1 MDGRKYGDGFG
12 NLCCS
17 FCGKNQ
23 REVKKLIA
31 GPTVYICD
39 ECIELCNDIIAE
51 EGQKETPARSSQAI
65 PKPAEI
71 KSTLDQYVIGQDR
84 AKRVLSVAVYN
95 HYKRIQH
102 TGERKTGREKQD
114 HVELSKSNIMLIG
127 PTGSGKTLLA
137 QTLAKVLNVPFA
149 MADATTL
156 TEAGYVGE
164 DVENIILNLLQS
176 CDNNVERAQK
186 GIVYIDE
193 VDKISRK
200 SENPSITRDVSGEG
214 VQQALLKIIEGTIAN
229 VPPKGGRKHPQQE
242 FVQVDTSNILFIC
255 GGAFVG
261 LDKIVSMRKGK
272 RSLGLQ
278 ATITSKKEENYSMTI
293 AQVEPEDLIKFG
305 LIPEFIGRLPII
317 ATLEELDEKA
327 LIEILTKPRNALTKQ
342 YTKLFEYDGVGLE
355 FESDALEAVAK
366 EAIKRNTGARGL
378 RAILEQAMLEVM
390 YELPAKTN
398 VKKCIVTKAVIMNG
412 ERPVM
417 VLSDGTEA
425 ARTAAAA
432 GTEKAEIA

>member
-1 MDGRKYGDGFG
+1 MDKKNVGDGFG

-39 ECIELCNDIIAE
+39 ECIELCNDIISE
-51 EGQKETPARSSQAI
+51 EGQKEGATNKGSERL
-65 PKPAEI
+65 PKPNEI
-71 KSTLDQYVIGQDR
+71 KTVLDEYIIGQDR
-84 AKRVLSVAVYN
+84 AKRALSVAVYN
-95 HYKRIQH
+95 HYKRIMHQ
-102 TGERKTGREKQD
+102 GDKKAKDG
-114 HVELSKSNIMLIG
+114 VELSKSNILLIG
-127 PTGSGKTLLA
+127 PTGTGKTLLA
-137 QTLAKVLNVPFA
+137 QTLARLLNVPFA

-164 DVENIILNLLQS
+164 DVENIILNLLQN

-242 FVQVDTSNILFIC
+242 YIQVDTSNILFIV

-261 LDKIVSMRKGK
+261 LDKIISMRKG
-272 RSLGLQ
+272 RRALG
-278 ATITSKKEENYSMTI
+278 IHSNVVSKKEESPSKLL
-293 AQVEPEDLIKFG
+293 AQVEPEDLVKFG
-305 LIPEFIGRLPII
+305 LIPEFIGRLPILT
-317 ATLEELDEKA
+317 TLEELDEKA
-327 LIEILTKPRNALTKQ
+327 LIEILTKPKNALVKQ
-342 YTKLFEYDGVGLE
+342 YQKLFEYDGVTLE
-355 FESDALEAVAK
+355 FEPEALDAVAE
-366 EAIKRNTGARGL
+366 EALKRGTGARGL
-378 RAILEQAMLEVM
+378 RAILEQCMLDVM
-390 YELPAKTN
+390 YDLPAKN
-398 VKKCIVTKAVIMNG
+398 EVKKCIITKNTISKG
-412 ERPVM
+412 ERPIL
-417 VLSDGTEA
+417 VLADGTHY
-425 ARTAAAA
+425 TVSSQ
-432 GTEKAEIA
+432 AESA

>member
-1 MDGRKYGDGFG
+1 MDSKKYGDGFG

-51 EGQKETPARSSQAI
+51 EGQKDQTTKPTDRL

-71 KSTLDQYVIGQDR
+71 KTHLDEYIIGQER
-84 AKRVLSVAVYN
+84 AKRIFSVAVYN

-102 TGERKTGREKQD
+102 SNDKKKDG
-114 HVELSKSNIMLIG
+114 VELTKSNILVIG
-127 PTGSGKTLLA
+127 PTGTGKTLLA
-137 QTLAKVLNVPFA
+137 QTLAKFLNVPFA

-186 GIVYIDE
+186 GIVYVDE

-200 SENPSITRDVSGEG
+200 GENASITRDVSGEG
-214 VQQALLKIIEGTIAN
+214 VQQALLKLIEGTVAN

-242 FVQVDTSNILFIC
+242 FVQVNTSNILFIC

-261 LDKIVSMRKGK
+261 VDKIIALRKGK
-272 RSLGLQ
+272 RAMGMHANISQ
-278 ATITSKKEENYSMTI
+278 KKDESTSELL
-293 AQVEPEDLIKFG
+293 AQVEPEDLVKFG
-305 LIPEFIGRLPII
+305 LIPEFIGRLPVI
-317 ATLEELDEKA
+317 ATLDELDEAA
-327 LIEILTKPRNALTKQ
+327 LVEILTKPKNALVKQ
-342 YTKLFEYDGVGLE
+342 YQKLFEYDGVQLE
-355 FESDALEAVAK
+355 FEADAINEIAK
-366 EAIKRNTGARGL
+366 EAIKRQTGARGL
-378 RAILEQAMLEVM
+378 RSILEQSMLEVM
-390 YELPAKTN
+390 YDIPASSD
-398 VKKCIVTKAVIMNG
+398 VKKCIVTKASVTRG
-412 ERPVM
+412 GRPIL
-417 VLSDGTEA
+417 VLADGTKMEYDPAKHKA
-425 ARTAAAA
+425 ASA
-432 GTEKAEIA
+432 